1 MGILEDYS
9 SFEKKHNHL
18 VYMADFPNSEIF
30 SKTKWYHVLY
40 FSILLILGLLRDLTP
55 VLEVFACSPL
65 FFPTLPI
72 LLVLWSTYTYPEE
85 QNTFFN

>member
-30 SKTKWYHVLY
+30 SNTKWYHVLH
-40 FSILLILGLLRDLTP
+40 FSILLILG
-55 VLEVFACSPL
+55 
-65 FFPTLPI
+65 
-72 LLVLWSTYTYPEE
+72 
-85 QNTFFN
+85 